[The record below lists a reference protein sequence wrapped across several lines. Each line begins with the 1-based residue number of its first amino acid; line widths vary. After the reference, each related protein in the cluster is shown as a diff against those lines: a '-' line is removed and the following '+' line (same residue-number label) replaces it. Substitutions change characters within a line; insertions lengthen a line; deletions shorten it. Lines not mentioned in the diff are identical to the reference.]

1 MEITDKILK
10 AIEIMIDNKLSQLRF
25 DRTVDTRII
34 DKIEKGYTV
43 MIDGV
48 RITVKSYGDSV
59 YKKGDEVKVLLPQN
73 NINQAYILFR
83 KE

>member
-48 RITVKSYGDSV
+48 RITVKSYGDFV

>member
-25 DRTVDTRII
+25 DRTVDARII

>member
-25 DRTVDTRII
+25 DRTVDARII

-48 RITVKSYGDSV
+48 RITVKPYGDSV

>member
-10 AIEIMIDNKLSQLRF
+10 TIEIMIDNKLSQLRF
-25 DRTVDTRII
+25 DRTVDARII